1 VTFPLPLAELIIAA
15 LVGAAGF
22 ALLLTMFAVGLRRL
36 VLRHTI
42 RTMDKIDTHQV
53 KMNCTVDRLLDQQR
67 ELNKRLKM
75 VEITSQH
82 LAQEVV
88 KLRKRGSGEQSD
100 AVQQRVVH

>member
-1 VTFPLPLAELIIAA
+1 MTTSLPLAELIIAA

-22 ALLLTMFAVGLRRL
+22 ALLLTVFAVGLRRL
-36 VLRHTI
+36 VLRYTI
-42 RTMDKIDTHQV
+42 RTMDRIDTHQS
-53 KMNCTVDRLLDQQR
+53 KMNRTVDRLLEQQR

-88 KLRKRGSGEQSD
+88 NLRKRGSVEETE
-100 AVQQRVVH
+100 AIRQRVVH